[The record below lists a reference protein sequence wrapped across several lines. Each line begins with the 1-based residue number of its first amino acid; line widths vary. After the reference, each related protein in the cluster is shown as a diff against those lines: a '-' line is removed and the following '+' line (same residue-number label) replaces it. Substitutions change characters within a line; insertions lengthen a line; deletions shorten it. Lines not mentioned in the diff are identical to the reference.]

1 MSKKKRKV
9 DVYVIVLCVSGYR
22 HNVVG
27 LPPEYHGQISAEHGY
42 VPVSVSRHQGEH
54 VSEN

>member
-1 MSKKKRKV
+1 MSKKKRKRKV

-27 LPPEYHGQISAEHGY
+27 LPPEHHGQISAGHGH
-42 VPVSVSRHQGEH
+42 VPLSVS
-54 VSEN
+54 

>member
-1 MSKKKRKV
+1 MSAVEDVRVSKRKRKV

-27 LPPEYHGQISAEHGY
+27 LPPEHHGQISAGHGH
-42 VPVSVSRHQGEH
+42 VPLSVS
-54 VSEN
+54 